1 MSVEFFISFSL
12 ILLIILA
19 IGDLIVGVSN
29 DAVNFL
35 NSAIGSKVASF
46 KTILIVSSLGILL
59 GALSSSGMMEITRSG
74 IFNPENFS
82 FYDVLII
89 FVAVMI
95 TDVLVIDAFNSLGIP
110 TSTTVSLIF
119 ELLGAAFMV
128 SVFKIIQL
136 NEPLNCIFDFQQNSK
151 TYLNWD
157 KTIEIIVSIFLSVFL
172 AFILGNFVQY
182 FSRLLFTFKFKN
194 KIKHIGIFWCAIAI
208 TCMSYFLIFKG
219 LKTTYSEVEVSK
231 VDMINYL
238 KNHNLS
244 QKLTPTIKI
253 NNNNQTT
260 IFELK
265 PSKKNPNELIYK
277 TFYGNKN
284 VKEFVENFTKNKVKF
299 LGIFFILWVL
309 IFILLHNLKI
319 NILKFVILF
328 GTFCLAMAF
337 AGNDLVNFIGVP
349 VTAIQSYELFSS
361 SHSINSAKEFSMIG
375 LRFPMQTPYLYLII
389 SALVMILTL
398 WLSKKAR
405 NVTET
410 EIKLA
415 SQEEDEERFSANLFS
430 RFLVKISIFTSLIL
444 GKIVPKG
451 IATRID
457 NRFSKNETGEDS
469 HFDLIRAT
477 VNLTVASILIAIGTD
492 LKLPLSTT
500 YVTFMVAMGTSL
512 ADRAWGTETAVYRIA
527 GVLNVIGSW
536 FLTALLAFLGS
547 SLIAVFILLFNIYSL
562 IALTGII
569 IFLMFIS
576 YQKYKI
582 QQQDITS
589 INNSVQ
595 EISLIKKELIVTS
608 TKKIADDLF
617 VISTIYDLMVN
628 GLLNNDELLLQKSK
642 MLIKE
647 LKSHYSNARN
657 TIFKV
662 LKNTVYHQDKSA
674 YLFITLNDLMK
685 DNVKSLE
692 LIVNSVNN
700 HIKNSHKPLVE
711 EQLRQIILL
720 NDSTKFFITDLKY
733 IILNHKFDDITSLRE
748 TQLNISKKIN
758 NLLDEQAHGI
768 SIKKY
773 GYKNS
778 NLMFSILLETKD
790 VIINSRR
797 LLTTLTRNE
806 IK

>member
-12 ILLIILA
+12 IILVILA

-35 NSAIGSKVASF
+35 NSAIGSKAASF
-46 KTILIVSSLGILL
+46 KTILTVASIGILF

-74 IFNPENFS
+74 IINPEYFS
-82 FYDVLII
+82 FYDVLVI

-95 TDVLVIDAFNSLGIP
+95 TDVIIIDAFNTLGIP

-119 ELLGAAFMV
+119 ELFGAAFVV
-128 SVFKIIQL
+128 SIFKIIQL
-136 NEPLNCIFDFQQNSK
+136 NEPLNYLFEFQQNSK
-151 TYLNWD
+151 TYINWD

-172 AFILGNFVQY
+172 AFILGNIVQY

-194 KIKHIGIFWCAIAI
+194 NIKHIGVFWCAIAI
-208 TCMSYFLIFKG
+208 TCMSYFLIYNG

-231 VDMINYL
+231 VEMINYL
-238 KNHNLS
+238 KNHNLH
-244 QKLTPTIKI
+244 QKLTSNITIEDG
-253 NNNNQTT
+253 NQ
-260 IFELK
+260 IILFELK
-265 PSKKNPNELIYK
+265 PSKKNSTEFTYK
-277 TFYGNKN
+277 AFYGNKN
-284 VKEFVENFTKNKVKF
+284 IKDFVEHFNVHKVKY
-299 LGIFFILWVL
+299 ISYFFIFWVL
-309 IFILLHNLKI
+309 IFVLLHNLKV

-349 VTAIQSYELFSS
+349 VTAIQSYELFNTT
-361 SHSINSAKEFSMIG
+361 NSVISAENFLMSG
-375 LRFPMQTPYLYLII
+375 LRFPTQTPYFYFII

-398 WLSKKAR
+398 WFSKKAR

-410 EIKLA
+410 ELKLA
-415 SQEEDEERFSANLFS
+415 SQEEAEERFSANLFS
-430 RFLVKISIFTSLIL
+430 RILVKISIFITLVL
-444 GKIVPKG
+444 GKIVPNEMKTK
-451 IATRID
+451 IN
-457 NRFSKNETGEDS
+457 NRFIKDENEQDI

-500 YVTFMVAMGTSL
+500 YVTFMVAMGTSV
-512 ADRAWGTETAVYRIA
+512 ADRAWGTETAVYRIS

-547 SLIAVFILLFNIYSL
+547 SFIAVFVILFDSYALFIL
-562 IALTGII
+562 IGII
-569 IFLMFIS
+569 IFLLFKS
-576 YQKYKI
+576 YQKHKI
-582 QQQDITS
+582 QQQDKTVVE
-589 INNSVQ
+589 NSVQ
-595 EISLIKKELIVTS
+595 EISLIKKELIVNS

-617 VISTIYDLMVN
+617 VMSTIYDLMIN
-628 GLLNNDELLLQKSK
+628 GLINNDELLLQKSK
-642 MLIKE
+642 MLIKD
-647 LKSHYSNARN
+647 LKSHYLNARN

-662 LKNTVYHQDKSA
+662 LKNTIYHQDKSA

-692 LIVNSVNN
+692 LMANSINN
-700 HIKNSHKPLVE
+700 HLGNSHKSLTE
-711 EQLRQIILL
+711 EQLAQIILL

-733 IILNHKFDDITSLRE
+733 IISNHKFDDITSLRE
-748 TQLNISKKIN
+748 TQLNISRKIN
-758 NLLDEQAHGI
+758 SLLDEQAHGI
-768 SIKKY
+768 SLKKY

-790 VIINSRR
+790 LIINSRR
-797 LLTTLTRNE
+797 LLTTLTKNDN
-806 IK
+806 K